1 MATEYEQ
8 SETQLDQALALNQML
23 LDMLAQDKADRK
35 RTRRVSVVCAALC
48 LFALLTF
55 AGVLGVLAS
64 GIQIE
69 TTTTET
75 TETTT
80 QTGEGDFVQ
89 FNNVDGTQNIEEG
102 GVE

>member
-1 MATEYEQ
+1 MGAYEQ
-8 SETQLDQALALNQML
+8 IENQLEQALAMNKIL
-23 LDMLAQDKADRK
+23 LDALDRD
-35 RTRRVSVVCAALC
+35 RTDRRQTRRVSIICASVCVV
-48 LFALLTF
+48 ALLLF

-89 FNNVDGTQNIEEG
+89 LNNVDGEQNIEEG